1 MRKTIGELLLC
12 LCLAFFCWW
21 GFAESY
27 EPGADPSNA
36 FKVGYALVG
45 ILALVVALT
54 RLVRAVRR

>member
-1 MRKTIGELLLC
+1 MRKTIAELLLC

-27 EPGADPSNA
+27 EPGADPSNT

-45 ILALVVALT
+45 IMSIVVASIT
-54 RLVRAVRR
+54 VGRAMRR